1 MNTSLHTDKINIQRL
16 VKALYILGCEYVVIS
31 PGSRS
36 APIVQEFYSYT
47 SFQKTVIFDER
58 SAGFYAL
65 GIAQQTKKP
74 TILLCTS
81 GTALLNY
88 APAICEA
95 FYQKISLIIL
105 SADRPLELR
114 GKGENQ
120 TINQENIF
128 NNFIKSSFNIDS
140 LENISDV
147 VMKTIEE
154 PKGPVHLNIPL
165 TEPLYNTTSYEMPNE
180 KLIGNIT
187 SSKSL
192 SKTEKEVIKLKWKE
206 KNRKVIIC
214 GRSDFQLSKLKYLL
228 ELTNLSDTLI
238 LSEPIANTTDNRIIQ
253 NTDGFCK
260 MIADDKNFDPD
271 LVVTIGEQIL
281 SKQLRKV
288 LKTKTNCEHWH
299 LSLSYENWDI
309 FGLLSN
315 VISMTDVDFLKLI
328 SKSQKKQSNW
338 QALWLSKSQVLQQ
351 ITENHES
358 NTWSDFS
365 IFRWLSNQ
373 IPDNSIIQ
381 WGNSSV
387 IRYASIF
394 KYNKNIKHFAN
405 RGTSGID
412 GCLSTAVGCATA
424 NSDKVVY
431 AVVGDL
437 SFFYDSNALFIK
449 PFPKNLRIILINNA
463 GGNIFRL
470 INGQKDEEILSEYFE
485 ARHQFDASHFAKMF
499 DLDYELVDD
508 FQKLSQ
514 ISSFILETDPKPYIL
529 ELKTEPTENYSVYH
543 SYFKKLNHE

>member
-16 VKALYILGCEYVVIS
+16 VKALYILGCEYLVIS

-147 VMKTIEE
+147 VMKTLEE

-165 TEPLYNTTSYEMPNE
+165 TEPLYNTTPDVISNE
-180 KLIGNIT
+180 KLICNLS

-206 KNRKVIIC
+206 KSRKVIIC

-228 ELTNLSDTLI
+228 ELTNHSDTLI
-238 LSEPIANTTDNRIIQ
+238 LSEPIANAADARIIQ

-299 LSLSYENWDI
+299 LSLSNEKWDI
-309 FGLLSN
+309 FGLLSS
-315 VISMTDVDFLKLI
+315 VIPMSDVDFLKLI
-328 SKSQKKQSNW
+328 SKSQEKQSDW
-338 QALWLSKSQVLQQ
+338 QTRWLSKSQVLQQ

-358 NTWSDFS
+358 DSWSDFS
-365 IFRWLSNQ
+365 IFRWLSKQ
-373 IPDNSIIQ
+373 IPENSIIQ

-394 KYNKNIKHFAN
+394 KYHKSIKHFAN

-412 GCLSTAVGCATA
+412 GCLSTAVGCAKA
-424 NSDKVVY
+424 NPEKIVY

-449 PFPKNLRIILINNA
+449 PYPKNLRVIVINNE

-470 INGQKDEEILSEYFE
+470 INGQKDEEILREFFE

-514 ISSFILETDPKPYIL
+514 ISSFFLKTDIKPYIL

-543 SYFKKLNHE
+543 SYFKNLENE

>member
-47 SFQKTVIFDER
+47 SFQKTVVFDER
-58 SAGFYAL
+58 SAAFYAL

-95 FYQKISLIIL
+95 FYQKIPLIIL
-105 SADRPLELR
+105 SADRPMELR

-128 NNFIKSSFNIDS
+128 NNYIKSSFKIDS
-140 LENISDV
+140 IENISDV
-147 VMKTIEE
+147 VMKTLEE

-165 TEPLYNTTSYEMPNE
+165 TEPLYNTTSDEMPNE

-187 SSKSL
+187 SPKSL

-206 KNRKVIIC
+206 KSRKVIIC

-228 ELTNLSDTLI
+228 ELTNHSDTLI
-238 LSEPIANTTDNRIIQ
+238 LSEPIANTADNRIIQ

-299 LSLSYENWDI
+299 LSLSNEKWDI

-315 VISMTDVDFLKLI
+315 VIPLTDVDFLKLI
-328 SKSQKKQSNW
+328 SKSQKKQSDW
-338 QALWLSKSQVLQQ
+338 QALWLSKSQALQQ

-373 IPDNSIIQ
+373 IPENSIVQ

-514 ISSFILETDPKPYIL
+514 ISSFFLETDIKPYIL

-543 SYFKKLNHE
+543 SYYKKLNHE